1 MKLTIRT
8 EDLTKALAI
17 VGKAVATRPTLP
29 VLSHV
34 LIQVDSEKATL
45 LLAGTNLEQ
54 FIIQRHSMAVEE
66 SGALTV
72 PWRLFN
78 DLAGTFVKDELV
90 TLTAEEGE
98 DILHVE
104 CGKSKSDLRGIDS
117 KEFPMLPGVLETG
130 EPLCLFA
137 PGDLAERLAQ
147 VVFAAATDESRPI
160 LTGVYVQSKEGVLS
174 FVTAD
179 GFRLAWRHDNVPFL
193 SDGSL
198 MADGSFVMPAEAAKI
213 LCGLL
218 AAQIKAGHESEVSLF
233 ISPTRNAVYWRLYD
247 VDLCT
252 QLLEGNF
259 VNYPQ
264 IVPTSHTTRLVLDR
278 RELERHLKTMMVFK
292 VDIIHLEVGTR
303 INGQGT
309 LHISAQDAE
318 TGEVEST
325 MTVDMEGD
333 PVLIAFNAKFLLDS
347 LNACGTAQVVM
358 ELSGS
363 TRPGVVKPVDD
374 DSYLGVIMPMHV
386 RE

>member
-45 LLAGTNLEQ
+45 LLAGTDLEQ
-54 FIIQRHSMAVEE
+54 FIIQRLDSMAVEE

-72 PWRLFN
+72 PWKLFN
-78 DLAGTFVKDELV
+78 DLTGTFVKDELV

-117 KEFPMLPGVLETG
+117 KEFPMLPKVLETG
-130 EPLCLFA
+130 EPIGLFS
-137 PGDLAERLAQ
+137 PDDLAERLAQ
-147 VVFAAATDESRPI
+147 VTFAAANDESRPI
-160 LTGVYVQSKEGVLS
+160 LTGVYVQAIKGVLS

-179 GFRLAWRHDNVPFL
+179 GFRLAWRHDETDL
-193 SDGSL
+193 
-198 MADGSFVMPAEAAKI
+198 ADGSFVMPGKAADT
-213 LCGLL
+213 LVGLL
-218 AAQIKAGHESEVSLF
+218 AAQIKAGHDLDVSLF
-233 ISPTRNAVYWRLYD
+233 IDSTRNAVHWRLYD
-247 VDLCT
+247 VDLCS

-259 VNYPQ
+259 VNYTQ
-264 IVPTSHTTRLVLDR
+264 IVPTSRATRLVLDR
-278 RELERHLKTMMVFK
+278 RELERHLRTMMVFH
-292 VDIIHLEVGTR
+292 VDIIHLDVTATEGH
-303 INGQGT
+303 QEGT
-309 LHISAQDAE
+309 LCISAQDAE

-325 MTVDMEGD
+325 MTVDMDGD
-333 PVLIAFNAKFLLDS
+333 PVLIAFNAKFLLDA

-374 DSYLGVIMPMHV
+374 EHYLGVIMPMHV